1 MAMKDLIKIRSGD
14 VPVADID
21 LRSASDDELVEL
33 SKELNVGLDLNEM
46 KTIRD
51 HFTEQGRNPTDI
63 ELQAFGQAWS
73 EHCCYKSSK
82 PILRDYVFNIKSR
95 KVLAKGD
102 AGVVE
107 FDKDHAYALRIES
120 HNHPSAIGPYGGAAT
135 GIGGIIR
142 DILCMGAQPIACI
155 DPLFFGPLDI
165 KHKNLPEGVKHP
177 RFLLGGVVAG
187 IRDYGNRL
195 GIPTVSG
202 GVYFHEGYLG
212 NCLVNVGCVG
222 IAKKSDIRKNA
233 VAKETDIFV
242 LCGGATGRD
251 GIHGVT
257 FASRVLTEKS
267 EEDRGSVQL
276 GDPITKEPLIHA
288 CLEANK
294 KGLVNGM
301 KDLGGGGLS
310 CVVGEM
316 ALTGGFGAEVNL
328 ETVPLKEEGLLPW
341 EIWVSESQ
349 ERMMLAVSP
358 DNLEEVMDIMDMWDI
373 TANVIGKVIPEKRIR
388 VLWQGA
394 KIMEADLDFL
404 TGGPEYCRPRKMSAV
419 TVKTKRPRKERSWSD
434 AIMKLLGSPNI
445 CSREW
450 IIRVYDHEVRA
461 RTVLKPLQGKVGYAA
476 HGDASVLKPLEHTN
490 RGLAIAVSFNPRASE
505 TDPLKGGR
513 GIIDEICRNLAAVGA
528 RPDSMTDCLNFGNPE
543 KPDHLYAFHEV
554 VKGMGEVAKYLKLP
568 FPSGNVS
575 FYNESPFSVVP
586 PTAVVLGIGIV
597 KDINKCTTTD
607 LKDEGDI
614 LYQIGDTGTEMGGSE
629 YYALRKGS
637 SPDVPDVS
645 RSLLKRSVEGVVKA
659 IEKGQI
665 VACHDISTGGL
676 AITLAEMCM
685 GGDIGAK
692 VDIKGIAKKKAKKKK
707 KDKEEKGPGITEL
720 LFSESNTRWVAEI
733 PSKKRSAFEAAMKK
747 AKVPFHEIGTVGGDS
762 LHIRASGRSVAKIKV
777 KKMRDAW
784 SQAFSKMLG

>member
-1 MAMKDLIKIRSGD
+1 MGIRDFIKPRSGD
-14 VPVADID
+14 VPIADVD
-21 LRSASDDELVEL
+21 LRKASDDELKEL
-33 SKELNVGLDLNEM
+33 SDELGVGLDVSEM
-46 KTIRD
+46 KLIRD
-51 HFTEQGRNPTDI
+51 HYMEQGRNPTDI

-82 PILRDYVFNIKSR
+82 PILRDFVFNIKSK

-142 DILCMGAQPIACI
+142 DILCMGCQPIACI

-165 KHKNLPEGVKHP
+165 KFKDLPEGVKHP

-195 GIPTVSG
+195 GIPTVTG

-222 IAKKSDIRKNA
+222 IAKKEDIRKNA
-233 VAKETDIFV
+233 VREETDIFV

-257 FASRVLTEKS
+257 FASRVLTERS

-288 CLEANK
+288 CLEANSK
-294 KGLVNGM
+294 ELVNGM

-316 ALTGGFGAEVNL
+316 ALSGGFGAEVNL
-328 ETVPLKEEGLLPW
+328 EKVPLKEEGLLPW

-349 ERMMLAVSP
+349 ERMMLAVAP
-358 DNLEEVMDIMDMWDI
+358 DNLEEVLDIMDMWDI
-373 TANVIGKVIPEKRIR
+373 TATVIGKVIPEKKIR
-388 VLWQGA
+388 VLWNGA
-394 KIMEADLDFL
+394 RIVEADLDFL
-404 TGGPEYCRPRKMSAV
+404 TGGPEYCRPIAKPKA
-419 TVKTKRPRKERSWSD
+419 KRPAKRPKKESSYSK
-434 AIMKLLGSPNI
+434 AIMDLLGSPNI

-461 RTVLKPLQGKVGYAA
+461 RTVLKPLQGKIGYAA
-476 HGDASVLKPLEHTN
+476 HGDASVLKPLEGSN
-490 RGLAIAVSFNPRASE
+490 RGLALAVSFNPRASE
-505 TDPLKGGR
+505 TDPLRGGR
-513 GIIDEICRNLAAVGA
+513 AIIDEICRNLAAVGA

-543 KPDHLYAFHEV
+543 KPDQLYDFHEV

-575 FYNESPFSVVP
+575 FYNESNVSVVP
-586 PTAVVLGIGIV
+586 PTAVVLGVGIV
-597 KDINKCTTTD
+597 KDIYKCITSD
-607 LKDEGDI
+607 LKAEGDV
-614 LYQIGDTGTEMGGSE
+614 LYQVGDTGPEMGGSE
-629 YYALRKGS
+629 YLALRKGWS
-637 SPDVPDVS
+637 NDVADVDKK
-645 RSLLKRSVEGVVKA
+645 LLKSSVEAVVSA
-659 IEKGQI
+659 IEKGHV

-676 AITLAEMCM
+676 AVTLAEMCM

-692 VDIKGIAKKKAKKKK
+692 VDIGDIKPR
-707 KDKEEKGPGITEL
+707 KDEKLGKMEL
-720 LFSESNTRWVAEI
+720 LFSETNTRWVVEVPAK
-733 PSKKRSAFEAAMKK
+733 STKAFEGLMKK
-747 AKVPFHEIGTVGGDS
+747 AGVPIHDIGAVGGKELS
-762 LHIRASGRSVAKIKV
+762 ITMGKAKVTKIAV
-777 KKMRDAW
+777 DKMRGVW